1 MSFKTEEILFYGV
14 RCSWNV
20 KQKVTFL
27 FGSFRTLSPES
38 ISPSVVLSQHTACP
52 SLEALP
58 GCGVWVPGSLRWALW
73 SPLPLQGPEHMAS
86 PPTLPNKHMVTKIVA
101 NYQIIFHMFSQSKAK
116 EALLPTLL
124 VTSKLPKVRRVCS
137 LVIFVCYSADFS
149 LTQI

>member
-1 MSFKTEEILFYGV
+1 
-14 RCSWNV
+14 
-20 KQKVTFL
+20 
-27 FGSFRTLSPES
+27 
-38 ISPSVVLSQHTACP
+38 
-52 SLEALP
+52 
-58 GCGVWVPGSLRWALW
+58 
-73 SPLPLQGPEHMAS
+73 
-86 PPTLPNKHMVTKIVA
+86 MVTKIVA